1 MAGVVVPSCES
12 GKDHGAS
19 INGRCGRSQLWEWE
33 GPWYYHKWQ
42 VVAIPI
48 CNWECPHDHACLPYI
63 CMWDVPPYMSG
74 DMQRDSSAICQ
85 EMCGDL
91 WDESKWKSRVRKI
104 THWLAAVTGETLM
117 VREAKFGVVYTFIGA
132 RALEVDH
139 GAKSPEEVP
148 FIERFQG
155 MIVRIKL
162 CASLYCTS
170 IPKVGA
176 WMRYNTP
183 CTARYQAW
191 TGPPIR
197 TAGWYPRM
205 IVRIKLC
212 ASLYCTLIPK
222 QDIRPG
228 LGPPFVLR
236 DGAQTQT
243 ICKAA
248 KACKGFQIHPFAA
261 QYMQKCTQYC
271 NFFGPCDVTPW
282 EIPHQKWEAQMDNMG
297 SPDMHTWA
305 SHTVPTPAVPAAPKL
320 LASEVKI
327 HKSEEVDIPAMVASS
342 RIRLGKTP
350 YEFQK
355 QFFSNVMQG
364 HDVVLDIGVMEAAR
378 TPRTAITMAQRFWP
392 NAEREESAL
401 KVVENFLSRID

>member
-63 CMWDVPPYMSG
+63 CMWDVPIGSG
-74 DMQRDSSAICQ
+74 PSLETLAVFLLFSGTTYSRTCLVI
-85 EMCGDL
+85 
-91 WDESKWKSRVRKI
+91 WKSVESCKPMFSTKAERFVGYLPGNVQRLVPI
-104 THWLAAVTGETLM
+104 YAGRLVL
-117 VREAKFGVVYTFIGA
+117 GA
-132 RALEVDH
+132 GFTDH
-139 GAKSPEEVP
+139 GGIKISSY
-148 FIERFQG
+148 RWTDGMNQSGSQG

-170 IPKVGA
+170 IPKQDIRPGL
-176 WMRYNTP
+176 
-183 CTARYQAW
+183 
-191 TGPPIR
+191 GPPIR

-305 SHTVPTPAVPAAPKL
+305 SHTVPTPAVVLP
-320 LASEVKI
+320 STCGN
-327 HKSEEVDIPAMVASS
+327 SS
-342 RIRLGKTP
+342 QI
-350 YEFQK
+350 
-355 QFFSNVMQG
+355 
-364 HDVVLDIGVMEAAR
+364 
-378 TPRTAITMAQRFWP
+378 
-392 NAEREESAL
+392 
-401 KVVENFLSRID
+401 

>member
-1 MAGVVVPSCES
+1 MAGVVVPSCGS
-12 GKDHGAS
+12 GKDHGTT
-19 INGRCGRSQLWEWE
+19 INGKLW
-33 GPWYYHKWQ
+33 PFPF
-42 VVAIPI
+42 A
-48 CNWECPHDHACLPYI
+48 NWECPHDHACLPYI
-63 CMWDVPPYMSG
+63 CMWDVPIGSG
-74 DMQRDSSAICQ
+74 PSLETLAVFLLFSGTTYSRTCLVI
-85 EMCGDL
+85 
-91 WDESKWKSRVRKI
+91 WKSVESCKPMFSTKAERFVGYLPGNVRATSAQVPI
-104 THWLAAVTGETLM
+104 YAGRLVL
-117 VREAKFGVVYTFIGA
+117 GA
-132 RALEVDH
+132 GFTDH
-139 GAKSPEEVP
+139 GGIKISSY
-148 FIERFQG
+148 RWTDGMNQSGSQG

-305 SHTVPTPAVPAAPKL
+305 SHTVPTPAVVLPSHMWELQPNLTPIGPIMYWKQL
-320 LASEVKI
+320 G
-327 HKSEEVDIPAMVASS
+327 PMG
-342 RIRLGKTP
+342 LGKGLT
-350 YEFQK
+350 E
-355 QFFSNVMQG
+355 
-364 HDVVLDIGVMEAAR
+364 VV
-378 TPRTAITMAQRFWP
+378 P
-392 NAEREESAL
+392 
-401 KVVENFLSRID
+401 